1 MATNSNSASDS
12 SGITAPEAGA
22 GWPWTV
28 VPPEPQQFG
37 EALIQPAPH
46 PPPEPHIVNQP
57 TLNLTPA
64 FSFGSQLGLLVPKL
78 VHDTVMSPVPRG
90 KRFMCRI
97 VRKNNGVDKRINPI
111 YELSLEDPHQ
121 HTKVLLLVATKR
133 KRSKGSYYSITSNL
147 DNAYDYDRKATDHQ
161 YGVLGKLRSNF
172 LGTVFNIYSNGR
184 NPFKEPKPAAVGS
197 QPGTANVL
205 TSIASMDA
213 VRSKGK
219 PARKYSSAGDPE
231 YTDKKGFTKRDNK
244 QDLPIRQELGVVIY
258 NPNVLGLKGPR
269 KMTVLMNMM
278 TPQGSMIECRPSES
292 KDTLMARYSS
302 GDRSNLLVLK
312 NKSPQWNEETSSF
325 VLNFNNRV
333 SLASVKNFQIVHDD
347 DLEYIIM
354 QFGRITED
362 SFTMDCQYPLTP
374 FQAFAIALTSF
385 DAKLAC
391 E

>member
-1 MATNSNSASDS
+1 MATVPDPAASALSAVV
-12 SGITAPEAGA
+12 APEPGA
-22 GWPWTV
+22 GWPWVV
-28 VPPEPQQFG
+28 VPPEPPQYA
-37 EALIQPAPH
+37 EPLVQPAPH
-46 PPPEPHIVNQP
+46 PPPEPHIVSQL
-57 TLNLTPA
+57 TLNATPA

-97 VRKNNGVDKRINPI
+97 VRKNSGVDKRMYPT
-111 YELSLEDPHQ
+111 YELSLEEPFQ
-121 HTKVLLLVATKR
+121 QTKVLLLMAVKR

-147 DNAYDYDRKATDHQ
+147 DNAHDYDRKATDDQ

-184 NPFKEPKPAAVGS
+184 NPFKGPKLPSESASTLSTASALKTPLESDASGS
-197 QPGTANVL
+197 TTTLGSPHQTSPFAPGGN
-205 TSIASMDA
+205 
-213 VRSKGK
+213 
-219 PARKYSSAGDPE
+219 PHSS
-231 YTDKKGFTKRDNK
+231 DKTKRNSHRINK
-244 QDLPIRQELGVVIY
+244 QDLPVRQELGVVIY

-269 KMTVLMNMM
+269 KMTILMNMM
-278 TPQGSMIECRPSES
+278 TPEGSMIECRPTDV
-292 KDTLMARYSS
+292 KDSLTSRYSS
-302 GDRSNLLVLK
+302 GDRSDLLVLK

-347 DLEYIIM
+347 DC
-354 QFGRITED
+354 D
-362 SFTMDCQYPLTP
+362 
-374 FQAFAIALTSF
+374 F

>member
-1 MATNSNSASDS
+1 
-12 SGITAPEAGA
+12 
-22 GWPWTV
+22 
-28 VPPEPQQFG
+28 
-37 EALIQPAPH
+37 
-46 PPPEPHIVNQP
+46 
-57 TLNLTPA
+57 
-64 FSFGSQLGLLVPKL
+64 
-78 VHDTVMSPVPRG
+78 MSPVPRG

-184 NPFKEPKPAAVGS
+184 NPFKEPKPATVGS
-197 QPGTANVL
+197 QPGTANVA
-205 TSIASMDA
+205 TSSASMDA

-231 YTDKKGFTKRDNK
+231 HTDKKGFTKRSNK